1 MTPRSIAL
9 GLTLAALAAPAAS
22 ASTQQDLRGAD
33 AKPQPVQRSQEL
45 RNADQRDNR
54 PAATEPQRTYRNL
67 VSADAR
73 DSRRVVII
81 PYTKTPAAE
90 PGFDWTDAVI
100 GAGVV
105 AALIAIAGAAAA
117 TSRRRQSR
125 LSVAH

>member
-1 MTPRSIAL
+1 MSPRRPLAL
-9 GLTLAALAAPAAS
+9 GLALAALAAPAAS
-22 ASTQQDLRGAD
+22 AQQDLRGAD
-33 AKPQPVQRSQEL
+33 ARQQPVTRSQEL
-45 RNADQRDNR
+45 RNPDQRVAP
-54 PAATEPQRTYRNL
+54 PAAAKRTHRDL

-81 PYTKTPAAE
+81 PYTKTPTAE
-90 PGFDWTDAVI
+90 PGFDWADAVI

-105 AALIAIAGAAAA
+105 ALLVAIPGAAVA